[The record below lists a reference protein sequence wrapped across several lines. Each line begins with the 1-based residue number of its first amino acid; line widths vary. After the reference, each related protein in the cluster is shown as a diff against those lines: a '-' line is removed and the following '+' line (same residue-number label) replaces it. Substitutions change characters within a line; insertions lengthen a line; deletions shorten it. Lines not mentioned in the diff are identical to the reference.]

1 MARSKKKPNYNS
13 VKEDQDFL
21 KRVSDYY
28 QEIVDGRRYSDKN
41 KSEDEAA
48 FKYVIQTAE
57 EFNVTPLKMRK
68 LLITAGVYSTVTS
81 EIVANLHAEGKSVQ
95 EIQAIT
101 GLKKSS
107 INGYL
112 PYSKVIYNQS
122 EKSVGA
128 DRIGLY
134 RKRNGLIST
143 LQKDLSDEA
152 LWDCIIA
159 HQDFLF
165 HTSSGLPFKYSVKVG
180 KNGQYTKELI
190 IDRREESKTLS
201 WSSIVLAFKNAVA
214 FERVVTKPKALG
226 DIRGISYIYPIF
238 YYFGLIQ
245 VPEKFK
251 VNMNGKNPKKKGL

>member
-41 KSEDEAA
+41 KSEDETA

-57 EFNVTPLKMRK
+57 EFNVTPMKMRK
-68 LLITAGVYSTVTS
+68 LLITAGGYSTVTS

-107 INGYL
+107 INCYL

-122 EKSVGA
+122 EKSVG
-128 DRIGLY
+128 
-134 RKRNGLIST
+134 LIE
-143 LQKDLSDEA
+143 L
-152 LWDCIIA
+152 DCIENEM
-159 HQDFLF
+159 D
-165 HTSSGLPFKYSVKVG
+165 
-180 KNGQYTKELI
+180 
-190 IDRREESKTLS
+190 
-201 WSSIVLAFKNAVA
+201 
-214 FERVVTKPKALG
+214 
-226 DIRGISYIYPIF
+226 
-238 YYFGLIQ
+238 
-245 VPEKFK
+245 
-251 VNMNGKNPKKKGL
+251 